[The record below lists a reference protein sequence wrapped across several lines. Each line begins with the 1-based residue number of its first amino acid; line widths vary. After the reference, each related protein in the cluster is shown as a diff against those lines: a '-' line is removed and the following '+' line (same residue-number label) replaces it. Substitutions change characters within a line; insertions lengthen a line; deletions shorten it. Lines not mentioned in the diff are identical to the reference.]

1 MMLLLLPA
9 KAQESDLS
17 RHNFLYAGQSKQLR
31 LFKVENGRVSWMHH
45 ATNWRGE
52 FSDAILMTDGHILLA
67 HQYGIAEINQEHQV
81 LWSYAA
87 PPGTEIHTIQPIG
100 QHHVVFVQNGHPAMV
115 RIMEIP
121 SLRIVHE
128 FEIPASKGV
137 HGQFRNARLSS
148 RGTLMV
154 CHMSQGY
161 VAEYSVQ
168 GNELFRWEMP
178 GAWSVTELAKENLLF
193 VGKGNTVKE
202 ITREDAQVV
211 WLTGPQSHW
220 TSTNTESRALEKR
233 QHHPQQLVERMGQGN
248 Y

>member
-1 MMLLLLPA
+1 M
-9 KAQESDLS
+9 
-17 RHNFLYAGQSKQLR
+17 
-31 LFKVENGRVSWMHH
+31 SWM
-45 ATNWRGE
+45 
-52 FSDAILMTDGHILLA
+52 
-67 HQYGIAEINQEHQV
+67 
-81 LWSYAA
+81 
-87 PPGTEIHTIQPIG
+87 
-100 QHHVVFVQNGHPAMV
+100 QNGHPAMV

-148 RGTLMV
+148 RGTLLV

-211 WLTGPQSHW
+211 WQPDLSHIGLRQIQKAVRLKNGNTILNSW
-220 TSTNTESRALEKR
+220 WNEWGKETIDTLNPPLQAVEIDKEGKVVCSTD
-233 QHHPQQLVERMGQGN
+233 GN
-248 Y
+248 FHR

>member
-1 MMLLLLPA
+1 MKRFLSVLTMMLLLLPA

-128 FEIPASKGV
+128 FEIPDFQRSTRTVPQCAIVFARDTAGMPYEPRLCGRIQCT
-137 HGQFRNARLSS
+137 GQR
-148 RGTLMV
+148 TLPM
-154 CHMSQGY
+154 GD
-161 VAEYSVQ
+161 
-168 GNELFRWEMP
+168 
-178 GAWSVTELAKENLLF
+178 AWSL
-193 VGKGNTVKE
+193 VGN
-202 ITREDAQVV
+202 R
-211 WLTGPQSHW
+211 TG
-220 TSTNTESRALEKR
+220 
-233 QHHPQQLVERMGQGN
+233 
-248 Y
+248 